1 MHKVSISSMRVLQM
15 LQLLFEKS
23 YTMNELMDAMSELT
37 GEACTN
43 FLISK
48 YINTCRFSIN
58 LLDIDTAKSTSIN
71 IFTNQKICTSL
82 TGKLTHC
89 IH

>member
-48 YINTCRFSIN
+48 SIKSYKKIEHKSVKNITCKINT
-58 LLDIDTAKSTSIN
+58 STVSA
-71 IFTNQKICTSL
+71 
-82 TGKLTHC
+82 
-89 IH
+89 